1 MSLSARILKILPVI
15 LLAAACYDIGEPT
28 QSPVRVTWV
37 AFPDTV
43 PVGRTFSLEF
53 AGPVTP
59 NTCGRLDTA
68 TVVIGDSIIRLAGQ
82 RSVFNTMCSDS
93 RVTFYE
99 ARPVSIGKS
108 GRFRVLDYEGR
119 DLGSFVAVDS
129 GTFSAVR
136 TRGTGT
142 LGTAGGCSLF
152 GPGWL
157 GNQRPFA
164 LAGLPEPLKAA
175 SGSDQ
180 VVFVAGTLHG
190 FSLCGQYGS
199 RPRIEVDTAYVT
211 DHTIEDYYPEED
223 SDR

>member
-1 MSLSARILKILPVI
+1 MSLSTGFLMAFPAI

-28 QSPVRVTWV
+28 QSAVRVTWT

-43 PVGRTFSLEF
+43 PVGQTFSLEF

-68 TVVIGDSIIRLAGQ
+68 TVVVGDSTIRLAGL
-82 RSVFNTMCSDS
+82 RSVFDTMCSDS
-93 RVTFYE
+93 RVSFYE
-99 ARPVSIGKS
+99 ARPLAIQEA

-119 DLGSFVAVDS
+119 DLGSLVAVDS
-129 GTFSAVR
+129 GTFSAVQ
-136 TRGTGT
+136 TRGMGT
-142 LGTAGGCSLF
+142 LDEAGGCVLF

-175 SGSDQ
+175 GGSDR
-180 VVFVAGTLHG
+180 VLFVAGTLHG

-211 DHTIEDYYPEED
+211 DQTIEDYYPGED
-223 SDR
+223 SD